1 MDERTSLGVR
11 AVLLPVNL
19 LELLHGRRHHV
30 EAVGQEVLLLP
41 QSSHDH
47 VEVVHGA
54 IIGIGTVLDGTK
66 QSIGLVLAILGLD
79 LGGGSRDGTLHR
91 NTKRE

>member
-1 MDERTSLGVR
+1 MKPQIHSSPITKAHASVSTYIVPEGPREILDERTSLGVR

-41 QSSHDH
+41 
-47 VEVVHGA
+47 
-54 IIGIGTVLDGTK
+54 
-66 QSIGLVLAILGLD
+66 
-79 LGGGSRDGTLHR
+79 
-91 NTKRE
+91 